1 MKMRLF
7 ISGATGILGRR
18 VVKLLV
24 ENGHHVVG
32 LSRSQANTEWLQQHG
47 AEARQG
53 DLFNQEEICEL
64 AAGCDAVLHL
74 ATAIPTKSR
83 TTPADW
89 ATNDR
94 LRRQGTQVMVEAAL
108 RNNCDLYL
116 QQSVTF
122 IYGDQQGAWVDETTP
137 LPARQLGILQSA
149 VDMEKIVQ
157 KATAERGLPAVT
169 LRCGAFYSYDSAQTQ
184 AMLALT
190 QKGFFPLIGDG
201 AVYASFINA
210 DDAAGAVLSSVENYE
225 NAIGHTFN
233 VCDDEPV
240 TYRQL
245 QTFLADQLG
254 ARKPFRIP
262 RFLAGLM
269 LGSHTV
275 EFLSASVRC
284 HNHLIKERLNWTPQY
299 PTYREGYQAEIEKWL
314 QQKS

>member
-1 MKMRLF
+1 MRVF
-7 ISGATGILGRR
+7 ISGATGVLGRR

-24 ENGHHVVG
+24 ENGHQVVG
-32 LSRSQANTEWLQQHG
+32 LSRSQANSEWLQRHG

-53 DLFNQEEICEL
+53 DLFNREQVSDL
-64 AAGCDAVLHL
+64 ANGCNAVLHL
-74 ATAIPTKSR
+74 ATAVPTKSR

-94 LRRQGTQVMVEAAL
+94 IRRQGTQAMVEAAL
-108 RNNCDLYL
+108 RNNCELYL

-122 IYGDQQGAWVDETTP
+122 IYGDHNGAWVDETTP
-137 LPARQLGILQSA
+137 LPAKQLGILQSA

-157 KATAERGLPAVT
+157 EATAERGLPAII
-169 LRCGAFYSYDSAQTQ
+169 LRFGAFYSYDSAQTQ
-184 AMLALT
+184 AMLAMT

-201 AVYASFINA
+201 GVYANFINV
-210 DDAAGAVLSSVENYE
+210 DDAAGAVLSSVENHE
-225 NAIGHTFN
+225 NGIGHTFN
-233 VCDDEPV
+233 VCDDEPA

-245 QTFLADQLG
+245 QTFLAERLG

-262 RFLAGLM
+262 RFLASLM

-284 HNHLIKERLNWTPQY
+284 RNQLIKERLNWTPQY
-299 PTYREGYQAEIEKWL
+299 PTYCEGYQAEIEKWL
-314 QQKS
+314 Q